1 MGLVNTFQGDFFID
15 AKTAQIAV
23 EHVRERQKG
32 ESNMKCDDLV
42 QILTG
47 PLVLENHRL
56 SGEVKGLE
64 ERLEAEVREK
74 DSLSRQLQQ
83 LKDARQHC
91 RYF

>member
-1 MGLVNTFQGDFFID
+1 M
-15 AKTAQIAV
+15 
-23 EHVRERQKG
+23 
-32 ESNMKCDDLV
+32 
-42 QILTG
+42 TG

-83 LKDARQHC
+83 LKDVRQHC